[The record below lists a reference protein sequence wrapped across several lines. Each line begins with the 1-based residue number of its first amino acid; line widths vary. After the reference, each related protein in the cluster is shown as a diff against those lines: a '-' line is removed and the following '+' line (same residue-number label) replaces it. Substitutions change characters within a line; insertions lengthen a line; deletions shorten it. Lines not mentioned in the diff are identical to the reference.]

1 VEDCIAQP
9 PYEYVNIEVKED
21 GRLVLFTGPRGKP
34 GRPRRLKKV
43 EDCIAQPPYE
53 YVNIEVKEDGRLV
66 LFTDEYQNSIT
77 GVWV

>member
-1 VEDCIAQP
+1 
-9 PYEYVNIEVKED
+9 
-21 GRLVLFTGPRGKP
+21 
-34 GRPRRLKKV
+34 V